1 MLESFVI
8 FNSQSF
14 PLVFH
19 QRRIYTPL
27 IKMWRCHASLIA
39 VFPDDGL
46 GGGATEL
53 TAKTHSLKVHTDLIR
68 FGFLVKL
75 AKS

>member
-1 MLESFVI
+1 
-8 FNSQSF
+8 
-14 PLVFH
+14 
-19 QRRIYTPL
+19 
-27 IKMWRCHASLIA
+27 MWRCHASLIA

-75 AKS
+75 AKSQWDPSRIIVWHHSGHDR